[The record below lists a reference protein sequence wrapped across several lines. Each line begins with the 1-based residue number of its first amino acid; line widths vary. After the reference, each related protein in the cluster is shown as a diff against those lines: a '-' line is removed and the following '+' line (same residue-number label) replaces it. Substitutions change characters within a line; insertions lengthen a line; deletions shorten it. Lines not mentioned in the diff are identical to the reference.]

1 MTDEFPDVTDPDEPE
16 LPGSPL
22 PQPGNE
28 EF

>member
-1 MTDEFPDVTDPDEPE
+1 MTDEFPDVTHPDEPE

-22 PQPGNE
+22 PDTCQL